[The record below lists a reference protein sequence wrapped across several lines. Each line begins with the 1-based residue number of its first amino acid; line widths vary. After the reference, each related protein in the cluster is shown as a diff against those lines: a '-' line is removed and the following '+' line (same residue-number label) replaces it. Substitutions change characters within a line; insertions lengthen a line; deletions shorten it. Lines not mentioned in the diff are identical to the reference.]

1 MAEYARMMTQTT
13 AMKCEHAAMQRA
25 VFSAVAHDLKTP
37 LACIIG
43 SLETIEY
50 LQDQLSDE
58 KRAALIASALTQAKK
73 LNALFDAMLD
83 KVEPA

>member
-1 MAEYARMMTQTT
+1 MINDSIEFQN
-13 AMKCEHAAMQRA
+13 EHATMQRL

-50 LQDQLSDE
+50 LKDQLPSE
-58 KRAALIASALTQAKK
+58 KRDALIASALKEAHR
-73 LNALFDAMLD
+73 LNVLFDAMLD
-83 KVEPA
+83 TNEPA

>member
-1 MAEYARMMTQTT
+1 MTSETPEFE
-13 AMKCEHAAMQRA
+13 CERAAMQTR

-50 LQDQLSDE
+50 LKDQLPSE
-58 KRAALIASALTQAKK
+58 KRDALIKSALGQAQR
-73 LNALFDAMLD
+73 LNTLFDAMLT
-83 KVEPA
+83 KVEPV

>member
-1 MAEYARMMTQTT
+1 MIHESHTFESERT
-13 AMKCEHAAMQRA
+13 AMQAR

-37 LACIIG
+37 IACIIG

-50 LQDQLSDE
+50 LKDQLPSD
-58 KRAALIASALTQAKK
+58 KRDALIASALGQAQR
-73 LNALFDAMLD
+73 LNTLFDTMLD

>member
-1 MAEYARMMTQTT
+1 MMTQTT
-13 AMKCEHAAMQRA
+13 AMKCEHAAMQRL

-50 LQDQLSDE
+50 LKDQLSED
-58 KRAALIASALTQAKK
+58 KRAALLASALS
-73 LNALFDAMLD
+73 
-83 KVEPA
+83 

>member
-1 MAEYARMMTQTT
+1 MIIEPSIIQR
-13 AMKCEHAAMQRA
+13 EHAAMQRS

-50 LQDQLSDE
+50 LKDQLPAD
-58 KRAALIASALTQAKK
+58 KRDALIFSALTQAKK
-73 LNALFDAMLD
+73 LNVLFDAMLD
-83 KVEPA
+83 NVEPA

>member
-1 MAEYARMMTQTT
+1 MQNQTSQ
-13 AMKCEHAAMQRA
+13 MENEHAVMQRL
-25 VFSAVAHDLKTP
+25 VFSSVAHDLKTP

-43 SLETIEY
+43 SLETIAY
-50 LQDQLSDE
+50 LKEQLPSE
-58 KRAALIASALTQAKK
+58 KRDALIASALQQAHQ